1 MRTRRFAACLAIP
14 ISVALLTSACGGSG
28 GGPGS
33 GGSGGRQTDA
43 TISVNSTE
51 PENPLIPGNT
61 NETGGGKV
69 VDALFTGLVEYDPKT
84 AEPRN
89 AVAQSIETTDSK
101 LYTIKLKPGWTFHDG
116 TPVTAQNFVDAWNYT
131 AYSPNGQQ
139 NASFFAQIA
148 GFDQV
153 NTQDPDGA
161 NGPLAAPQPAAQ
173 TMSGLRAVDD
183 QTLEVTLAEP
193 FSVFPTQLGYQAFM
207 PLPRAFFTNQA
218 AFEATPIGNGPFR
231 FVSRQPGANIVLERY
246 EQYGGERKPG
256 VKGIEYRFYE
266 SAEAAYADVVS
277 NNLDFIEIIPPSAIA
292 GNLFETDL
300 PNRSVSQTYLG
311 LQRIGF
317 PIYDARFQNPQLR
330 QALSMAIDREAVNQQ
345 IFNGLK
351 PPADGLVAPNVPGRA
366 EGQCGELCTYQPAK
380 AKQIFDATG
389 FQGPIELTSNADA
402 GNAEWMQATCVTITQ
417 ALGRECNFVPVPTF
431 GEFRTAINARE
442 MSRIYR
448 TGWVAD
454 YPSIENFL
462 NPMYRTGGST
472 NDGEYSNPAVD
483 ALLARADAAPSTEE
497 GNALYQEAE
506 QLIIQDMPAI
516 PLYFQS
522 VQAGWSA
529 RMSNVTVTQFRELDV
544 FGVTVSS

>member
-1 MRTRRFAACLAIP
+1 MRTPRFAACLAIP

-256 VKGIEYRFYE
+256 VKGVEYRFYE

-506 QLIIQDMPAI
+506 RLIIQDMPAI

>member
-1 MRTRRFAACLAIP
+1 MRTPRFAACLAIP

-256 VKGIEYRFYE
+256 VKGVEYRFYE

-311 LQRIGF
+311 LSASASRSTTRGSRTRSSVRRSPWRSIGRRSTSRSSTASS
-317 PIYDARFQNPQLR
+317 PRPTVSWRPTSLAAPRASAVSSARTSPR
-330 QALSMAIDREAVNQQ
+330 RRSRSST
-345 IFNGLK
+345 
-351 PPADGLVAPNVPGRA
+351 PPA
-366 EGQCGELCTYQPAK
+366 
-380 AKQIFDATG
+380 
-389 FQGPIELTSNADA
+389 
-402 GNAEWMQATCVTITQ
+402 
-417 ALGRECNFVPVPTF
+417 
-431 GEFRTAINARE
+431 
-442 MSRIYR
+442 SRDR
-448 TGWVAD
+448 
-454 YPSIENFL
+454 
-462 NPMYRTGGST
+462 
-472 NDGEYSNPAVD
+472 
-483 ALLARADAAPSTEE
+483 
-497 GNALYQEAE
+497 
-506 QLIIQDMPAI
+506 
-516 PLYFQS
+516 
-522 VQAGWSA
+522 
-529 RMSNVTVTQFRELDV
+529 
-544 FGVTVSS
+544 SS